1 MHEHAPTVD
10 REAPEEVLSAVEAE
24 LLGDLSLRLAI
35 LQHEAAAK
43 ADELARRVG
52 NVAINCEREAKES
65 TLHEAIQE
73 RNTELIAANARS
85 DVIERTFK
93 AGHVMKVQQTINER
107 GEIEQHGQSNEQTQA
122 NTLKY
127 ANANPI
133 MKPRTR
139 AETRNAYYIDA
150 LRKEGLLED
159 NYAVVVSLCPN
170 ADDSTLDELGFFAF
184 SKSLVIQATTTKEGG
199 VTTES
204 AFVAGVKQDG
214 ESRYDHEVA
223 VAFGKEFGE
232 DWRGLD
238 DAGIIS
244 RVLLVPKE
252 YMPDGVIDLVKLWD
266 DLAGGTFFGMERP
279 QQDYVQYL
287 EQCKERERQFEPT
300 VQKIVDDLLAL
311 APVIRSPLEAVER
324 LHEVSEKHT
333 LDRALTDHTIDAR
346 VFGEKAALDLQ
357 EARFH
362 YERGNVM
369 QVQMAMTKARSNAA
383 SGSCPSGAFGSRGK
397 GRWAIFNEDGTLK
410 TPEQITAE
418 ETEELSET
426 DEYGSLHFLCK
437 YGHRNTRAPHKLIPN
452 CKHCGVS
459 VGCGPK
465 VDSKKKP
472 NKHIPKSTGLLIAP
486 VFWEVSSLG
495 NKAPNKFPN
504 VSQPKKRQDYVLA
517 S

>member
-1 MHEHAPTVD
+1 MHEHAPTLD

-24 LLGDLSLRLAI
+24 LLGDLSLRLA
-35 LQHEAAAK
+35 LLEHEAAAK

-93 AGHVMKVQQTINER
+93 AGHVMEVRQTINER
-107 GEIEQHGQSNEQTQA
+107 GDIEQHGQSSEQTQA

-133 MKPRTR
+133 LKPRTQ

-150 LRKEGLLED
+150 LRREGLLEE

-279 QQDYVQYL
+279 RQDYVQYL

-300 VQKIVDDLLAL
+300 VQKIVNELLLL
-311 APVIRSPLEAVER
+311 APVIRSPLEAVKR
-324 LHEVSEKHT
+324 LHEVSERHT
-333 LDRALTDHTIDAR
+333 LERALVDYTIDSR
-346 VFGEKAALDLQ
+346 VFGTKAALDLE

-362 YERGNVM
+362 YARGNM
-369 QVQMAMTKARSNAA
+369 HQVQMAMTKARTNAA
-383 SGSCPSGAFGSRGK
+383 SGSCPSGVSGLRGK
-397 GRWAIFNEDGTLK
+397 GSLYNEDGSLK
-410 TPEQITAE
+410 TPEQIAKEEAE
-418 ETEELSET
+418 SIKDE
-426 DEYGSLHFLCK
+426 DEYGSLNFVCK
-437 YGHRNTRAPHKLIPN
+437 HGHPNTRPRHKLIPT

-465 VDSKKKP
+465 VDAKKKP
-472 NKHIPKSTGLLIAP
+472 NKHIPKSTGSLIAP
-486 VFWEVSSLG
+486 VFWEVSSLV
-495 NKAPNKFPN
+495 NKVSNKSPNT
-504 VSQPKKRQDYVLA
+504 SQPKKRQDYVLA